1 MLALIILSILL
12 TWLLCATV
20 CIGIGSLLLRVL
32 YFASESS
39 PLDRPAQTM
48 SRTGQNDASPPCSV
62 LDSLWTG
69 IAIITAILQLYHFFR
84 PIDLVAVYLLL
95 GLGLAGW
102 LWNFAFR
109 IPDAVAGRTSLL
121 RFSGVSTS
129 RLSTA
134 QSASRTY
141 LRDDLPQSSGSS
153 TFRLTTYNL
162 QLSTA
167 QFASRTHLRDVLLFL
182 AAAIIAFRCAALGE
196 HYDTGLYGAQ
206 AVRWF
211 ITYPLVPG
219 LGNVI
224 GQLGFN
230 SSVFLWIAALDQ
242 GPWRGL
248 AHHLFDGFI
257 IAALFASIIP
267 AALRILRAE
276 TTSPIDWFF
285 TLLFVPATICGTTS
299 KIVGT
304 NTDLPTSVVC
314 LVAAALLFRA
324 LTEESPQSA
333 TSPTDPHPLRPSD
346 SHPLRPS
353 DPHPLGLVIA
363 MVLFSLAVTFKI
375 SSLVFA
381 SLGWTVAGLK
391 LWSLSRNAPPIRRQ
405 LVWAVILSAAIVLPW
420 MGRGLVLTGYP
431 FFPSTALSIPVD
443 WKVPAFETQMQ
454 ADFARSF
461 ARVPELTYEYA
472 HGWHWLRPWFRELVR
487 EREGFLIPL
496 LLALAGAVV
505 GIIRMA
511 RQNRSSPPQWLWLL
525 VASLGG
531 LIFWFLEAPAMR
543 FGEPVIWTAGATLG
557 SFAALHFLNRPG
569 RIRIALAG
577 LLLLTAWAAHPR
589 LFWSSYFRPSVGVR
603 TFLRLP
609 EAKLRLHQ
617 TTSGLTVH
625 VPVETNQCWDAP
637 LPCSPY
643 FYDTLHLR
651 QPGEMER
658 GFASEASGTVVKWK

>member
-1 MLALIILSILL
+1 MLALIILSILV

-20 CIGIGSLLLRVL
+20 CIGIGSLLLRAL

-141 LRDDLPQSSGSS
+141 LQDDLPQSSGSS

-211 ITYPLVPG
+211 VTYPLVPG
-219 LGNVI
+219 LGNLI

-230 SSVFLWIAALDQ
+230 SSVFLWFAALDQ

-248 AHHLFDGFI
+248 AHHLFDGFL
-257 IAALFASIIP
+257 IAALFARIIP
-267 AALRILRAE
+267 AALRILRSE
-276 TTSPIDWFF
+276 STSPIDWFW
-285 TLLFVPATICGTTS
+285 TLLFVPGTIWATTS

-314 LVAAALLFRA
+314 LVAAAMLFRA
-324 LTEESPQSA
+324 FGGE
-333 TSPTDPHPLRPSD
+333 HPEPGTGMSD
-346 SHPLRPS
+346 SRIME
-353 DPHPLGLVIA
+353 LVMTMA
-363 MVLFSLAVTFKI
+363 LFPLAVTFKI
-375 SSLVFA
+375 SSVVFA
-381 SLGWTVAGLK
+381 SLGWAVAAMK
-391 LWSLSRNAPPIRRQ
+391 LWMLSRNTRAGKRQ
-405 LVWAVILSAAIVLPW
+405 LVCGVILSAAIVLPW
-420 MGRGLVLTGYP
+420 IGRGIVLTGYP
-431 FFPSTALSIPVD
+431 FFPSTALAVPVD
-443 WKVPAFETQMQ
+443 WGVSAPEAQSQ

-461 ARVPELTYEYA
+461 ARVPGLTYEYA
-472 HGWHWLRPWFRELVR
+472 HGWSWLQPWFRELVR
-487 EREGFLIPL
+487 EREAFWIPL
-496 LLALAGAVV
+496 FFALAGGAA
-505 GIIRMA
+505 GILRIA
-511 RQNRSSPPQWLWLL
+511 RGNRRSLPQWLWLL
-525 VASLGG
+525 APSLGG
-531 LIFWFLEAPAMR
+531 LLFWFLEAPAMR
-543 FGEPVIWTAGATLG
+543 FGEPLMWTAGATLG
-557 SFAALHFLNRPG
+557 TFAALQFMDRPG
-569 RIRIALAG
+569 RIRMALGG

-603 TFLRLP
+603 TFKKAADEPPRRSK
-609 EAKLRLHQ
+609 A
-617 TTSGLTVH
+617 
-625 VPVETNQCWDAP
+625 
-637 LPCSPY
+637 
-643 FYDTLHLR
+643 
-651 QPGEMER
+651 
-658 GFASEASGTVVKWK
+658 